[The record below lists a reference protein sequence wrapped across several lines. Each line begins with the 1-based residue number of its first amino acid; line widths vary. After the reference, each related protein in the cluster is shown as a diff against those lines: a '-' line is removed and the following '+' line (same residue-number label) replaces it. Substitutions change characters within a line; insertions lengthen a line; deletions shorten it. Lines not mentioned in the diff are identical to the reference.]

1 MSPKQTLFVLV
12 ALVTLIVGGNSLFV
26 VNQWEAGIV
35 LRFGKIHG
43 LEETGTAKVYGPG
56 IHFMIPFVDRV
67 ARIDTRIQTMDSRP
81 QEALTNEKKALVV
94 DTYVKWRVSD
104 YGQFYLRTQNDFNR
118 AESLLER
125 IVNNDLRAEIGV
137 NSVKETISGEREQMM
152 LNVRNNSNSSTQE
165 LGIDVVDVRIKQANY
180 PPEVSENVY
189 DRMRSER
196 ERVATAFRS
205 NGQKEAEIIQATAD
219 RKATIINANAD
230 RDAKVIMGQADAE
243 AAKIYADAY
252 NKNAEFFAF
261 VRSLQSYERSFK
273 DREDIMV
280 MSPDSDFFRFIK
292 DLDGKKE

>member
-1 MSPKQTLFVLV
+1 MSPRQTLGLLIVLV
-12 ALVTLIVGGNSLFV
+12 GIIIGGNSLFV

-43 LEETGTAKVYGPG
+43 LEETGSAKLYEPG
-56 IHFMIPFVDRV
+56 LHFMIPFVDRV
-67 ARIDTRIQTMDSRP
+67 VKIDTRIQTMDSRP

-104 YGQFYLRTQNDFNR
+104 YGRFYLRTQNDFNR

-152 LNVRNNSNSSTQE
+152 LNVRSNSNTATQE
-165 LGIDVVDVRIKQANY
+165 LGIDVIDVRIKQANY

-205 NGQKEAEIIQATAD
+205 NGQKEAEIIQASAD
-219 RKATIINANAD
+219 RKATIIKAD
-230 RDAKVIMGQADAE
+230 AERDAKIIMGQADAE
-243 AAKIYADAY
+243 AANIYASAY
-252 NKNAEFFAF
+252 EQNAEFFAF
-261 VRSLQSYERSFK
+261 LRSLESYEKSFSNQQ
-273 DREDIMV
+273 DIMV
-280 MSPDSDFFRFIK
+280 MRPDSDFFRFMK
-292 DLDGKKE
+292 DLDGKKQ

>member
-1 MSPKQTLFVLV
+1 MSPKQTFGL
-12 ALVTLIVGGNSLFV
+12 LIVLLGIIIGGNSLFV

-43 LEETGTAKVYGPG
+43 LEETGSAKVYEPG
-56 IHFMIPFVDRV
+56 LHFMIPFVDRV
-67 ARIDTRIQTMDSRP
+67 VKIDTRIQTMDSRP

-152 LNVRNNSNSSTQE
+152 LNVRSNSNTATQE
-165 LGIDVVDVRIKQANY
+165 LGVDVVDVRIKQANY

-205 NGQKEAEIIQATAD
+205 NGQKEAEIIQASAD
-219 RKATIINANAD
+219 KKATIIKAD
-230 RDAKVIMGQADAE
+230 AERDAKIIMGQADAE
-243 AAKIYADAY
+243 AAKIYASAY
-252 NKNAEFFAF
+252 EQNAEFFAF
-261 VRSLQSYERSFK
+261 LRSLESYEKSFSNQQ
-273 DREDIMV
+273 DIMV
-280 MSPDSDFFRFIK
+280 MRPDSDFFRFMK
-292 DLDGKKE
+292 DLDGKKQ